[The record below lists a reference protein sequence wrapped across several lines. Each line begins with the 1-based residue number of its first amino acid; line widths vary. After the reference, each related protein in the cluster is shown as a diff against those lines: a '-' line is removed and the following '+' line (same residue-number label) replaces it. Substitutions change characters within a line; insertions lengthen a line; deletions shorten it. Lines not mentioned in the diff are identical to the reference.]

1 MNDKNKIVVLGLGYV
16 GLPLAIAFGK
26 KFPTYGFDVSKSKI
40 ESYKL
45 NCDPNGE
52 VSSSEF
58 QKSQFLSFS
67 NDEKI
72 IKQADF
78 IFVAVPTPIDKAK
91 IPDLSLLRKATIMIS
106 KNMKKGSIIVFEPT
120 VYPGVTENI
129 CIPLLEKEQNFKW
142 KKDFYVGY
150 SPERINPGDKE
161 NRLETIVKIV
171 SGDSPETL
179 EKISA
184 VYEDIID
191 AGIYKVS
198 SIKVAE
204 AAKVIENTQRD
215 LNIALMNELA
225 VIFHKMGVDT
235 SDVIDAANSKWN
247 FLNFRPGLVGGHCVG
262 VDPYYL
268 TYKCQLLGYNPQVIL
283 SGRRIND
290 TISNFIAKEI
300 IKKMINKNISIK
312 NATVTMLGLTFK
324 ENCNDIRNS
333 KIFDIYNELKEY
345 GCNIILHDPLASEKE
360 IKNEYNVLTTSWN
373 KLSKSDVLVVAV
385 SHDFYLNQPLYN
397 LLKLLNPKGIF
408 VDIKSSFDKN
418 YISKKGFDLWR
429 L

>member
-1 MNDKNKIVVLGLGYV
+1 
-16 GLPLAIAFGK
+16 
-26 KFPTYGFDVSKSKI
+26 
-40 ESYKL
+40 
-45 NCDPNGE
+45 
-52 VSSSEF
+52 
-58 QKSQFLSFS
+58 
-67 NDEKI
+67 
-72 IKQADF
+72 
-78 IFVAVPTPIDKAK
+78 
-91 IPDLSLLRKATIMIS
+91 
-106 KNMKKGSIIVFEPT
+106 
-120 VYPGVTENI
+120 
-129 CIPLLEKEQNFKW
+129 
-142 KKDFYVGY
+142 
-150 SPERINPGDKE
+150 
-161 NRLETIVKIV
+161 
-171 SGDSPETL
+171 
-179 EKISA
+179 
-184 VYEDIID
+184 
-191 AGIYKVS
+191 
-198 SIKVAE
+198 
-204 AAKVIENTQRD
+204 
-215 LNIALMNELA
+215 MNELA

-312 NATVTMLGLTFK
+312 NATITMLGLTFK

-385 SHDFYLNQPLYN
+385 SHDFYLNQPLDN

-418 YISKKGFDLWR
+418 YISKR
-429 L
+429 V